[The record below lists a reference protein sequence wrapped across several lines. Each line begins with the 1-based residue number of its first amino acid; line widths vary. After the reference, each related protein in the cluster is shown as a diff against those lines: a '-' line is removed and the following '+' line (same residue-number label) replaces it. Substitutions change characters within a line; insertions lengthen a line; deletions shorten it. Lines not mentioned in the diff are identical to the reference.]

1 MEVEPSRLRRR
12 GGTYFAARRAAR
24 ELGARERARVHLC
37 HAVPRKVIARELWV
51 VIFIINNRFAH

>member
-12 GGTYFAARRAAR
+12 GGTSFAARRAAR

-37 HAVPRKVIARELWV
+37 HAVPKVIASCGLV
-51 VIFIINNRFAH
+51 VGRYIYH